1 MNRSELVEIL
11 HRARI
16 SETLYD
22 IPGVH
27 DITVQPDAYYF
38 LRPESGAWIVGLREH
53 SRDSLTAHFP
63 TEDEAC
69 RYLYDRLI
77 ELPAPV
83 TGAVATRG
91 ADTAP

>member
-27 DITVQPDAYYF
+27 DITVEPDACYF
-38 LRPESGAWIVGLREH
+38 LRPEADVWIVGLREH
-53 SRDSLTAHFP
+53 YRDSLTAHFG

-69 RYLYDRLI
+69 RYLYDRLT

-83 TGAVATRG
+83 TGALA
-91 ADTAP
+91 AHAPDREP